1 MKYHIRN
8 ITTGSGNIAVQVITY
23 ENRIRVVVKHIGSA
37 QTKEELTLLR
47 NNAADWIAEQ
57 TEQLYQTPAAKS
69 L

>member
-8 ITTGSGNIAVQVITY
+8 IKTGSGNIAVQVITY
-23 ENRIRVVVKHIGSA
+23 ENRTRVVVKHIGSA